1 MERVIVDKAGE
12 SSIASG
18 HVWVFSN
25 EVRERPAGLSAGE
38 LVEVHR
44 EKGGFLGIGYINP
57 KSLIM
62 VRMLT
67 RQHVAVDQGFF
78 ERRISNALK
87 LREGRFEGSFR
98 VVNAES
104 DFLPGLIIDKYEDA
118 LAIQLLTCGMEMQ
131 KEKVLGAAERVLSPR
146 AMVLRNESPVRQDEG
161 LPQHTQLVKGSV
173 EQEMTIQAGPLRFLV
188 DLLTGQKTGFY
199 FDQRENRLLTKE
211 FADRAT
217 VLDCFSYTCA
227 FGLYALHFGARRA
240 SFVDSSAR
248 ALELGEEN
256 MKINRL
262 SGGEF
267 IKADVF
273 DFLKTSDQQY
283 DLVILDPPSFIKS
296 RKKVKEGEKGYI
308 DLHKKALRRLAHG
321 AHLFTFS
328 CSHHMK
334 RQRLRD
340 VVRIAAYG
348 RDDVYLLRE
357 LSQSPDH
364 PVVLTIPETEYLKGL
379 ILRVERR
386 Y

>member
-12 SSIASG
+12 HSIASG

-25 EVRERPAGLSAGE
+25 EVRERPDGLSAGE
-38 LVEVHR
+38 LVEVQS
-44 EKGGFLGIGYINP
+44 EKGGFLGTGYINP

-67 RQHVAVDQGFF
+67 RQRVAIDQGFF
-78 ERRISNALK
+78 ERRISSALK
-87 LREGRFEGSFR
+87 LRESRFEGSFR

-104 DFLPGLIIDKYEDA
+104 DFLPGLIIDKYEDVLA
-118 LAIQLLTCGMEMQ
+118 LQLLTCGMEMQ
-131 KEKVLGAAERVLSPR
+131 KETVLGAADRVLSPG
-146 AMVLRNESPVRQDEG
+146 AMVLRNESPARQEEG
-161 LPQHTQLVKGSV
+161 LPQYTQLVKGSV
-173 EQEMTIQAGPLRFLV
+173 EQEMTIQVGPLRFLV
-188 DLLTGQKTGFY
+188 DLMAGQKTGFY

-211 FADRAT
+211 FADGAT

-227 FGLYALHFGARRA
+227 FGLYALLFGARRA
-240 SFVDSSAR
+240 TFVDSSAR

-256 MKINRL
+256 MRINGL

-267 IKADVF
+267 IKGDVF
-273 DFLKTSDQQY
+273 DYLKTADQQY

-308 DLHKKALRRLAHG
+308 DLHKKALRRLTAG

-348 RDDVYLLRE
+348 RADVYLLRE
-357 LSQSPDH
+357 LSQGFDH
-364 PVVLTIPETEYLKGL
+364 PVLLAIPETEYLKGL
-379 ILRVERR
+379 ILRVEKR
-386 Y
+386 